1 MYTTRRHLLIA
12 VSAIALASPSFATTS
27 LSFEGGDYWI
37 DMEIGYANAR
47 RAARAAVAS
56 VRFFAPGDKNGQLLS
71 MSRITIETFDTDRK
85 LLLMRYTT
93 TTESKPEPPSFV
105 LSVVGENAVLQL
117 GERRITSRFNW
128 QM

>member
-12 VSAIALASPSFATTS
+12 VSAIAVASPSFATTS
-27 LSFEGGDYWI
+27 LSFEGGDYWM
-37 DMEIGYANAR
+37 DMEIGYGQA
-47 RAARAAVAS
+47 AS
-56 VRFFAPGDKNGQLLS
+56 VIASIRFFAPGDKNGQLLS
-71 MSRITIETFDTDRK
+71 MSRITIKTFDTDRK

-93 TTESKPEPPSFV
+93 TTESKQEPPSFV

-128 QM
+128 HM

>member
-1 MYTTRRHLLIA
+1 MHTTRRHLLIA

-37 DMEIGYANAR
+37 DMEIGYAD
-47 RAARAAVAS
+47 AARAAVAS

-85 LLLMRYTT
+85 LLLIRYTT
-93 TTESKPEPPSFV
+93 TTESKQEPPSFV
-105 LSVVGENAVLQL
+105 LSVVSENAVLQL